1 MLSLFWTDVSA
12 LGWLVFFLVFKAR
25 IMEFE
30 PDGILH
36 KALSLSLYFVGGV
49 IIDLKDLMKSNKFLL
64 HFVAATSP
72 SSFVL
77 KLNYVSWEEQER
89 FLSIFSQLVQLLL
102 LQHLMGLFQFFLY
115 FYQRLLMR
123 ARFFWKE
130 LML

>member
-1 MLSLFWTDVSA
+1 
-12 LGWLVFFLVFKAR
+12 
-25 IMEFE
+25 MEFE

-49 IIDLKDLMKSNKFLL
+49 TIDLKDLMKSNKFLL